1 MAKPTLMMLAMM
13 LNACAAPPGADS
25 VNPACVFRCVVSH
38 VDVTR
43 NPALTTLTTSGTG
56 TGGAGASRTSSTTTT
71 ETNNVE

>member
-1 MAKPTLMMLAMM
+1 MRILILLVTTIS
-13 LNACAAPPGADS
+13 ACAAPPGADS

-56 TGGAGASRTSSTTTT
+56 TGGAGAVRTSTTSTS
-71 ETNNVE
+71 ETNTED